1 MNRTNLIVMTVGF
14 FVLLASVFAQNMPP
28 KAGTY
33 YCYTS
38 QYDPANAV
46 VYSITY
52 TPAFF
57 GNIILDGKGNYTLT
71 MRKNKGKYMFDK
83 ASGKMTFTG
92 DLSIMTY
99 RNYPSQKDTFV
110 LSYEDLGFVC
120 GLSSG
125 ATGSGKAGDQG
136 SKPAQGSGSGSS
148 GSGSSGSS
156 NTTAAKLNGGLTGK
170 IVGTI
175 SYEFNS
181 FLGSVFEFDLAK
193 GTSSLLFS
201 SGVAHRNG
209 KGEMIHFDK
218 NARLK
223 LTDKAGKTLKQL
235 SSKEE
240 FSFPDLYPALSPSGE
255 YIALNLAHYPK
266 TGQLTDL
273 VSDGSA
279 LTINRNG
286 DVIAE
291 FLGYTQAAWTPDGR
305 IVAVG
310 EGTQRGLSI
319 IDNRFGDAQPL
330 AEGGFEE
337 AQTPAVSPDGKRI
350 AFVNLDKTLIIGI
363 DGSNPVETIINSK
376 MSFPAWSP
384 NGKYLAVNVIDN
396 DGPETSFL
404 FIVNL
409 AADTAFWAKDK
420 AGNRLAS
427 KNRISWTP

>member
-1 MNRTNLIVMTVGF
+1 MKRTNLIVMTVGF

-33 YCYTS
+33 YCYTTS
-38 QYDPANAV
+38 YNGNGLDNPVQV
-46 VYSITY
+46 

-71 MRKNKGKYMFDK
+71 GRKTSGKYKFDK
-83 ASGKMTFTG
+83 ANGKMTFTG
-92 DLSIMTY
+92 DLSIMRY
-99 RNYPSQKDTFV
+99 ENYPSQKDTFL
-110 LSYEDLGFVC
+110 LSYKDFGFVC
-120 GLSSG
+120 GLSSD
-125 ATGSGKAGDQG
+125 ATSPA
-136 SKPAQGSGSGSS
+136 KPAQGSTGSS
-148 GSGSSGSS
+148 GSIAGSSATGSVG
-156 NTTAAKLNGGLTGK
+156 KLNEGLTGK
-170 IVGTI
+170 LLLTA
-175 SYEFNS
+175 SYEFNQ
-181 FLGSVFEFDLAK
+181 FLAPIYEFDLAK
-193 GTSSLLFS
+193 GTSNTLFS

-209 KGEMIHFDK
+209 RGEMIHFDK

-223 LTDKAGKTLKQL
+223 LTEKAGKTIKQL
-235 SSKEE
+235 SNKEQ

-255 YIALNLAHYPK
+255 YIALNLTHYPN
-266 TGQLTDL
+266 TGQVTDL

-279 LTINRNG
+279 LTVINRNG
-286 DVIAE
+286 DVLAE

-310 EGTQRGLSI
+310 EGTQRGLFI

-330 AEGGFEE
+330 VEGSGFEE
-337 AQTPAVSPDGKRI
+337 AQMPAVSPDRKKI

-363 DGSNPVETIINSK
+363 NGTNPVAAIIGGK

-384 NGKYLAVNVIDN
+384 DGKYLAVNVINN

-404 FIVNL
+404 FVVNL
-409 AADTAFWAKDK
+409 ATDTAFWVKDK

-427 KNRISWTP
+427 RNRISWTP